1 MAYNFVQ
8 ASGSRI
14 ITTGS
19 PVTGLPVTL
28 SAWIRR
34 DATATGNRVIVLCTG
49 PNDEVVLRIGSN
61 NTVQARLIFNIG
73 GNIITAITVGT
84 VTAGAWTHAA
94 ARFALSGGTVQ
105 AVASING
112 AMSTSGT
119 GSYTQETLIS
129 GQIASLGGTSVFGGD
144 IADVGIWNTALSDAE
159 IVSLSKG
166 VSCNRINPQSLRF
179 YAPLIRNPNDIRN
192 NRTLTLVNSP
202 TVSSHPRIYT

>member
-8 ASGSRI
+8 ANSSRI
-14 ITTGS
+14 IMTGS
-19 PVTGLPVTL
+19 PVTALSATF

-34 DATATGNRVIVLCTG
+34 DATATGNRIIVICLG
-49 PNDEVVLRIGSN
+49 SNDEVALRIGSN
-61 NTVQARLIFNIG
+61 NTVQARLVFNNND
-73 GNIITAITVGT
+73 NIITASTVST

-94 ARFALSGGTVQ
+94 ARFALSGSTVQ
-105 AVASING
+105 VAASING
-112 AMSTSGT
+112 AIASSGS
-119 GSYTQETLIS
+119 GSYIEETLVS
-129 GQIASLGGTSVFGGD
+129 GQIASYAGTNVFGGD

-166 VSCNRINPQSLRF
+166 ISCNRVSPKSLRF